1 MSILNRRVHITVS
14 GRVQGVFFRAAT
26 RREAER
32 LGLTGW
38 VRNLPDGAVE
48 LTVEGAAGAVDR
60 LIRWCQSGPA
70 LARVDRCRVEE
81 GTPTAEYT
89 VFTVLRDD

>member
-1 MSILNRRVHITVS
+1 MTILKRRVLITVS

-48 LTVEGAAGAVDR
+48 LTAEGEAGAVDR
-60 LIRWCQSGPA
+60 LIRWCQSGPT

-81 GTPTAEYT
+81 GAPTAEYSA
-89 VFTVLRDD
+89 FTVLRDD